1 MKEKM
6 VFVNGLLL
14 EGKHLVDLTTG
25 EIINPVYE
33 VVNTKPNT
41 DDKRYYS
48 ATSITAHDCVD
59 PEQLAEVMKHTVDQ
73 RGLKTKS
80 DLVELKKQS
89 DFAVRTLKQKA
100 FMSNP
105 QYKFLQQLVECIS
118 YKNIILCKRSFLCKK
133 LGLDDKVLNR
143 KLNTVSNWVKQQECR
158 RGFIKLFVTPMVGYK
173 GRASGIPSAYN
184 TFYTVDPETQH
195 NALYEPFV
203 GPPAPYTG
211 PVIDIRVGEYG
222 GASQYGDSRA
232 DFFDIAED
240 FSAGDW
246 WDKPP
251 KLNEVIDVQFE
262 KDFVKSYYENKVA

>member
-14 EGKHLVDLTTG
+14 EGKHLVDLSTG
-25 EIINPVYE
+25 EIVSPVYE
-33 VVNTKPNT
+33 VVNTQAST

-48 ATSITAHDCVD
+48 ATNLTAHECVE
-59 PEQLAEVMKHTVDQ
+59 PEQLADVMKHTVDQ
-73 RGLKTKS
+73 RGLKVKS
-80 DLVELKKQS
+80 ELTDLKKES

-100 FMSNP
+100 QMTNP
-105 QYKFLQQLVECIS
+105 QYAFLKQLAECIS

-133 LGLDDKVLNR
+133 LGIDEKHLVR
-143 KLNTVSNWVKQQECR
+143 KLKTVSTWVKQKECKPT
-158 RGFIKLFVTPMVGYK
+158 FIKLFVCPMVGYK

-184 TFYTVDPETQH
+184 TFYNVDPETQY
-195 NALYEPFV
+195 NALYVPFV

-211 PVIDIRVGEYG
+211 PVIDIRVGEYS

-246 WDKPP
+246 WDKPAKP
-251 KLNEVIDVQFE
+251 HEIIDVQFE
-262 KDFVKSYYENKVA
+262 KAFVEAYYAQQV